1 MPHGFGD
8 FNGLIGIVILV
19 LDIIAL
25 IDIFRSGMSTTEKV
39 LWALAVLLFPLIGMI
54 LYFIFG
60 KKGMPSL
67 K

>member
-1 MPHGFGD
+1 MNN

-25 IDIFRSGMSTTEKV
+25 IDIFKSGMSTTEKV

-54 LYFIFG
+54 LYFLLG

-67 K
+67 

>member
-1 MPHGFGD
+1 MFD
-8 FNGLIGIVILV
+8 MRGLLGIVILV
-19 LDIIAL
+19 LDIIA
-25 IDIFRSGMSTTEKV
+25 IYDIFKGGGSTTEKV
-39 LWALAVLLFPLIGMI
+39 LWTLAVLFFPLIGMI